1 MSLKNVLY
9 LVSDGTQYIDT
20 GIIGKQ
26 GIDVELCVNFTER
39 FSGWHFLLGSC
50 YSNVDRSYIIGV
62 NSLTATTVQRGTNVY
77 HDDNYS
83 FTVGT
88 EYTLKF
94 MGTTFYINGS
104 QICSVSDQAFESP
117 VTLYLFAV
125 NTNGD
130 AGAHTPMALRY
141 CKIWDNGNL
150 VRDYIP
156 AVDNETAGL
165 YDRVSG
171 TFNSG
176 HGTFSYTDIAWKIGN
191 DGYPIPTANELEMPS
206 KVFVTP
212 VPLTIWNESNDGPVR
227 GIFKDLP
234 EKVFVDPLPDSVW
247 RCTKYI
253 ESGYPYHNLMPDLE
267 YAEPDYKYECIRLL
281 DNVRVVSYPHGLNRL
296 FPVTKME
303 IPLDK
308 PENTTYT
315 LNFKK
320 TSTLTGNIA
329 KTNMDTWRQLREQPT
344 LTTMLAS
351 AQANATQL
359 ITSAMGGY
367 VTLVHNEEG
376 IITEIVIADE
386 ADYLQAQ
393 NIWRWNTGGLGFS
406 SHGYQGPYEAAITM
420 DGSIVASMI
429 TAGTMYADRIHGG
442 ILTMGGVDNVNGIIQ
457 VRKGNGDLACK
468 FDKDGGWIHGRLYTE
483 DDNAN
488 WMNVIDGYIYGGNG
502 ANTYATIDI
511 ANEYDIGESDTRG
524 LGFIAPIIGLNCKH
538 LLISDNGRDLYKAK
552 TQTVRV
558 VSDISVDSDGKV
570 TSVTKKDLQ
579 FKNGILVSVD
589 NV

>member
-1 MSLKNVLY
+1 MSLRNVLY
-9 LVSDGTQYIDT
+9 LESDGTQYIDT

-62 NSLTATTVQRGTNVY
+62 NSLTATTVQRGTNIY

-83 FTVGT
+83 FSVGT

-104 QICSVSDQAFESP
+104 QICNVNDQSFTSP
-117 VTLYLFAV
+117 VSLYIFAANV
-125 NTNGD
+125 NGD
-130 AGAHTPMALRY
+130 AGVHTPMALKY
-141 CKIWDNGNL
+141 CKIWDNGTL

-171 TFNSG
+171 SFNSG
-176 HGTFSYTDIAWKIGN
+176 HGTFSYTDIAWKIGD
-191 DGYPIPTANELEMPS
+191 DGYPVPTANELEMSS
-206 KVFVTP
+206 KTFVTP
-212 VPLTIWNESNDGPVR
+212 VPLTVWNESNDGPTR
-227 GIFKDLP
+227 GIFKELP

-344 LTTMLAS
+344 LTTMLAT

-359 ITSAMGGY
+359 INSAMGGY
-367 VTLVHNEEG
+367 VTMVHDENG
-376 IITEIVIADE
+376 IVTEIVIADE
-386 ADYLQAQ
+386 ADYHMAQ
-393 NIWRWNTGGLGFS
+393 HIWRWNMGGLGYS
-406 SHGYQGPYEAAITM
+406 DNGYQGPYKAAIDM
-420 DGSIVASMI
+420 SGAICADFI
-429 TAGTMYADRIHGG
+429 TAGAMYADHIHGG

-483 DDNAN
+483 DDNDN

-502 ANTYATIDI
+502 ENTYATIDI

>member
-1 MSLKNVLY
+1 MPIKNVLY
-9 LVSDGTQYIDT
+9 LVSDGTQYVDT
-20 GIIGKQ
+20 GVIGKQ
-26 GIDVELCVNFTER
+26 GIDVELCVKFTES
-39 FSGWHFLLGSC
+39 FTDWHFLLGSC
-50 YSNVDRSYIIGV
+50 YSNIDRSYIIGV
-62 NSLTATTVQRGTNVY
+62 NSLTTTTVQRGTNVY
-77 HDDNYS
+77 HDDSYS
-83 FTVGT
+83 FSIGT
-88 EYTLKF
+88 DYTLKLT
-94 MGTTFYINGS
+94 GTTFYINGS
-104 QICSVSDQAFESP
+104 QICNVSDQSFTSP
-117 VTLYLFAV
+117 VSLYLFAA
-125 NTNGD
+125 NKNGD
-130 AGAHTPMALRY
+130 AWAHTPMALKY
-141 CKIWDNGNL
+141 CKIWEDGVL
-150 VRDYIP
+150 VRDFVP
-156 AVDNETAGL
+156 ALNDANDAGL
-165 YDRVSG
+165 YDNVNDVFYESG
-171 TFNSG
+171 SDSFDYEEMPWIVG
-176 HGTFSYTDIAWKIGN
+176 E
-191 DGYPIPTANELEMPS
+191 DGYPTVAGVEDQ
-206 KVFVTP
+206 KHTFV
-212 VPLTIWNESNDGPVR
+212 
-227 GIFKDLP
+227 K
-234 EKVFVDPLPDSVW
+234 PLPKTLWHCSEVTMDIFPELPTTALVEPLPKSMW
-247 RCTKYI
+247 RCTKYV
-253 ESGYPYHNLMPDLE
+253 ESGYPYHLLMPDLQ
-267 YAEPDYKYECIRLL
+267 YAEPTYKYECIRLL
-281 DNVRVVSYPHGLNRL
+281 DNVRVISYPHGLNRL

-320 TSTLTGNIA
+320 TNTLTGNIA
-329 KTNMDTWRQLREQPT
+329 KTNMDTWKQLREQPT

-483 DDNAN
+483 DDNDN

-502 ANTYATIDI
+502 DTTYATIDI
-511 ANEYDIGESDTRG
+511 ANEYDIGETDTRG

-538 LLISDNGRDLYKAK
+538 LLISDNGHDLYKAK

-558 VSDISVDSDGKV
+558 VTNVSVNSDGKV

-589 NV
+589 DV

>member
-1 MSLKNVLY
+1 MSLRNVLY
-9 LVSDGTQYIDT
+9 LESDGTQYIDT
-20 GIIGKQ
+20 GINASS
-26 GIDVELCVNFTER
+26 GIEFEIKIER
-39 FSGWHFLLGSC
+39 YNNSTGWGH
-50 YSNVDRSYIIGV
+50 IIGAMTDDSDLMCIFGIK
-62 NSLTATTVQRGTNVY
+62 NWGEYLTRSGPGDILY
-77 HDDNYS
+77 GNYS
-83 FTVGT
+83 FAINTY
-88 EYTLKF
+88 YTIKLAS
-94 MGTTFYINGS
+94 GVLYINGVAVKNVPTS
-104 QICSVSDQAFESP
+104 AYTTAVS
-117 VTLYLFAV
+117 LYLFA
-125 NTNGD
+125 
-130 AGAHTPMALRY
+130 AHYQNAANSNASVRIY
-141 CKIWDNGNL
+141 HCKIWDNGTL

-156 AVDNETAGL
+156 AVDNETAGM

-171 TFNSG
+171 SFNSG
-176 HGTFSYTDIAWKIGN
+176 HGTFSYGDIAWKIGD
-191 DGYPIPTANELEMPS
+191 DGYPVPTTNELEMPS
-206 KVFVTP
+206 KTFVSP
-212 VPLTIWNESNDGPVR
+212 VPLTIWNESNDGPSR
-227 GIFKDLP
+227 GIFKELP

-344 LTTMLAS
+344 LTTMLAT

-359 ITSAMGGY
+359 INSAMGGY
-367 VTLVHNEEG
+367 VTMVHDENG
-376 IITEIVIADE
+376 IVTEIVIADE
-386 ADYLQAQ
+386 ADYHTAQ
-393 NIWRWNTGGLGFS
+393 HIWRWNMGGLGYS
-406 SHGYQGPYEAAITM
+406 DNGYQGPYKAAIDM
-420 DGSIVASMI
+420 SGAICADFI
-429 TAGTMYADRIHGG
+429 TAGAMYADHIHGG

-502 ANTYATIDI
+502 ENTYATIDI

-558 VSDISVDSDGKV
+558 VTDISVDSDGKV

>member
-1 MSLKNVLY
+1 MANLLPAISFETGWVRGYLKYDGDIGYDVNDDMTSPFVAVNGNDSYTFSVNYDLPSPHPGWIALVQYDDGKRKIGSRYTSESSSSSLPN
-9 LVSDGTQYIDT
+9 SI
-20 GIIGKQ
+20 
-26 GIDVELCVNFTER
+26 
-39 FSGWHFLLGSC
+39 
-50 YSNVDRSYIIGV
+50 
-62 NSLTATTVQRGTNVY
+62 SLTTLTDCKYIRVTSSNLENNNSATASLEGNIPEPTWI
-77 HDDNYS
+77 
-83 FTVGT
+83 VG
-88 EYTLKF
+88 E
-94 MGTTFYINGS
+94 
-104 QICSVSDQAFESP
+104 
-117 VTLYLFAV
+117 
-125 NTNGD
+125 
-130 AGAHTPMALRY
+130 
-141 CKIWDNGNL
+141 
-150 VRDYIP
+150 
-156 AVDNETAGL
+156 
-165 YDRVSG
+165 
-171 TFNSG
+171 
-176 HGTFSYTDIAWKIGN
+176 
-191 DGYPIPTANELEMPS
+191 DGYPTPANSEAVLPDYTFVKPLPRLLWHCSEPTKDIFNALPN
-206 KVFVTP
+206 KA
-212 VPLTIWNESNDGPVR
+212 LTE
-227 GIFKDLP
+227 
-234 EKVFVDPLPDSVW
+234 PLPDGMW
-247 RCTKYI
+247 RITKYV
-253 ESGYPYHNLMPDLE
+253 ENGYPYNNLMPDLQ
-267 YAEPDYKYECIRLL
+267 YAEPVYKYEAIRLL

-320 TSTLTGNIA
+320 SNTLTGNIA

-483 DDNAN
+483 DDNDN

-502 ANTYATIDI
+502 SNTYATIDI

-570 TSVTKKDLQ
+570 TSITKKDLQ

>member
-1 MSLKNVLY
+1 MNYSVNIPLT
-9 LVSDGTQYIDT
+9 DIERGTISY
-20 GIIGKQ
+20 
-26 GIDVELCVNFTER
+26 
-39 FSGWHFLLGSC
+39 SGQPQ
-50 YSNVDRSYIIGV
+50 
-62 NSLTATTVQRGTNVY
+62 NSTTRIRTATY
-77 HDDNYS
+77 HELNFVPEKVTLHATATKSLQYAICGYDSSKNLIFNLYWHD
-83 FTVGT
+83 VGT
-88 EYTLKF
+88 ELDLSSYENVMYFKCGIKF
-94 MGTTFYINGS
+94 TENGTIYVED
-104 QICSVSDQAFESP
+104 VSDIS
-117 VTLYLFAV
+117 
-125 NTNGD
+125 
-130 AGAHTPMALRY
+130 
-141 CKIWDNGNL
+141 
-150 VRDYIP
+150 
-156 AVDNETAGL
+156 VDFDGETYWIVGE
-165 YDRVSG
+165 
-171 TFNSG
+171 
-176 HGTFSYTDIAWKIGN
+176 
-191 DGYPIPTANELEMPS
+191 DGYPTVAGVEDQKNT
-206 KVFVTP
+206 FVK
-212 VPLTIWNESNDGPVR
+212 PLPKTLWHCSEVTMD
-227 GIFKDLP
+227 IFP
-234 EKVFVDPLPDSVW
+234 ELPDSALTEPLPKSMW
-247 RCTKYI
+247 RCTKYV
-253 ESGYPYHNLMPDLE
+253 ESGYPYHLLMPDLQ
-267 YAEPDYKYECIRLL
+267 YAEPTYKYECIRLL
-281 DNVRVVSYPHGLNRL
+281 DNVRVISYPHGLNRL

-320 TSTLTGNIA
+320 TNTLTGNIA
-329 KTNMDTWRQLREQPT
+329 KTNMDTWKQLREQPT
-344 LTTMLAS
+344 LTTMLAT

-367 VTLVHNEEG
+367 VTLVHNEDG

-483 DDNAN
+483 DDNDN

-502 ANTYATIDI
+502 NTTYATIDI

-538 LLISDNGRDLYKAK
+538 LLISDNGHDLYKAK

-558 VSDISVDSDGKV
+558 VSDISVNSDGKV

-589 NV
+589 DV

>member
-1 MSLKNVLY
+1 MSLRNVLY
-9 LVSDGTQYIDT
+9 LESDGTQYIDT
-20 GIIGKQ
+20 GINASS
-26 GIDVELCVNFTER
+26 GIEFEIKIER
-39 FSGWHFLLGSC
+39 YNNSTGWGH
-50 YSNVDRSYIIGV
+50 IIGAITDSSDLMCIFGIK
-62 NSLTATTVQRGTNVY
+62 NWGEYLTRNGSGDILY
-77 HDDNYS
+77 GNYS
-83 FTVGT
+83 FALNTY
-88 EYTLKF
+88 YTIKLVS
-94 MGTTFYINGS
+94 GVLYINGVAVKNVPTS
-104 QICSVSDQAFESP
+104 TYTTAVS
-117 VTLYLFAV
+117 LYLFA
-125 NTNGD
+125 
-130 AGAHTPMALRY
+130 AHYQNAANSNATVRIY
-141 CKIWDNGNL
+141 HCKIWDNGTL

-171 TFNSG
+171 SFNSG
-176 HGTFSYTDIAWKIGN
+176 HGTFSYGDIAWKIGD
-191 DGYPIPTANELEMPS
+191 DGYPVPTANELEMPS

-212 VPLTIWNESNDGPVR
+212 VPLTIWNESDDGPAR

-234 EKVFVDPLPDSVW
+234 EKVFADPLPDSVW

-483 DDNAN
+483 DDNDN

-502 ANTYATIDI
+502 SNTYATIDI
-511 ANEYDIGESDTRG
+511 ANEYDIGESDTKG

>member
-1 MSLKNVLY
+1 MPIKKVLY

-20 GIIGKQ
+20 GIIGKP
-26 GIDVELCVNFTER
+26 GIDVELCVAFTES
-39 FSGWHFLLGSC
+39 FSGWHFLIGSC
-50 YSNVDRSYIIGV
+50 YSNSNRSYLIGV
-62 NSLTATTVQRGTNVY
+62 SSLTTTTVQRGTHAS
-77 HDDNYS
+77 HDDSYN
-83 FTVGT
+83 FTIGT
-88 EYTLKF
+88 DYVLNFT
-94 MGTTFYINGS
+94 GTVFSINGS
-104 QICSVSDQAFESP
+104 QICTVSDQSFTSP
-117 VTLYLFAV
+117 VSMYLFAA
-125 NTNGD
+125 NKNGE
-130 AGAHTPMALRY
+130 AWFLTPMALKY
-141 CKIWDNGNL
+141 CKIWEDGIL
-150 VRDYIP
+150 VRDFVP
-156 AVDNETAGL
+156 ALNDSNVAGL
-165 YDRVSG
+165 YDNKNNIFYESESG
-171 TFNSG
+171 SFDYEVIPWSMG
-176 HGTFSYTDIAWKIGN
+176 E
-191 DGYPIPTANELEMPS
+191 DGYPTPANSEAVLPDYTFVKPLPRLLWHCSEPT
-206 KVFVTP
+206 KDVFNALP
-212 VPLTIWNESNDGPVR
+212 NKALTE
-227 GIFKDLP
+227 
-234 EKVFVDPLPDSVW
+234 PLPDGMW
-247 RCTKYI
+247 RITKYV
-253 ESGYPYHNLMPDLE
+253 ENGYPYNNLMPDLQ
-267 YAEPDYKYECIRLL
+267 YAEPVYKYEAIRLL

-320 TSTLTGNIA
+320 SNTLTGNIA

-344 LTTMLAS
+344 LTTMLAT

-359 ITSAMGGY
+359 INNAMGGY
-367 VTLVHNEEG
+367 VTMVHDENG
-376 IITEIVIADE
+376 IVTEIVIADE
-386 ADYLQAQ
+386 ADYHTAQ
-393 NIWRWNTGGLGFS
+393 HIWRWNMGGLGYS
-406 SHGYQGPYEAAITM
+406 DNGYEGPYKAAIDM
-420 DGSIVASMI
+420 SGAICADFI
-429 TAGTMYADRIHGG
+429 TAGAMHADHIHGG

-483 DDNAN
+483 DDNDN

-502 ANTYATIDI
+502 DNTYATIDI

-570 TSVTKKDLQ
+570 TSITKKDLQ